1 MERLHYWGKLEIAG
15 AKDISASRLGIGF
28 EKLDRDVFD
37 PEKAYDKVARIG
49 VKKIRVQS
57 GWARTE
63 KTEGVYDFAWLD
75 KIVDNLCER
84 GMEPWI
90 CLCYGNPVYTDLA
103 KPVFGAVGCPPIA
116 TAKEMNAWLA
126 YVKATVAHFKDR
138 VSIYEIWNEPDC
150 NYSWR
155 HCENEEIDHLR
166 NADEYGAF
174 ALETAKAIKEL
185 APEVKTM
192 GFALGHAEDL
202 EYVNR
207 ALATGLYR
215 YLDLVSFHCYSP
227 NELTRRKRAHGL
239 RVLLDSYNPE
249 IGLVQGETGAQSRS
263 DGNGAMKGFAW
274 TREKQVKALLR
285 GLVMDMAEGVVFTS
299 YFSTMD
305 MIEALRGRLADK
317 ASYLDYG
324 YFGVIGAEFDEN
336 GRASGEYK
344 EKPAYYA
351 LQTLASLMR
360 GDCRACALP
369 WRFEELPSRRVNG
382 TDCTANTVQ
391 VETFRLDDG
400 KRVLIYWNAVDLL
413 TATFEGTVSLQVF
426 GVDAARIRLLD
437 LRDGSIYTLTD
448 AMVEDMGK
456 GGVRLK
462 NIPLTDSPLAL
473 LLD

>member
-1 MERLHYWGKLEIAG
+1 MRIGSLPVFSAGEIPFTR
-15 AKDISASRLGIGF
+15 IGIGF

-49 VKKIRVQS
+49 VKKIRIQS

-63 KTEGVYDFAWLD
+63 RAEGVYDFAWLD
-75 KIVDNLCER
+75 KIVDNLLSREL
-84 GMEPWI
+84 EPWI
-90 CLCYGNPVYTDLA
+90 CLCYGNPIYTDLA

-116 TAKEMNAWLA
+116 TEKEMHAWLA
-126 YVKATVAHFKDR
+126 YVKATVAHFKGR
-138 VSIYEIWNEPDC
+138 VTIFEIWNEPDC

-155 HCENEEIDHLR
+155 HCENESIDHLR

-174 ALETAKAIKEL
+174 ATQTAIAIKEGNPKAL
-185 APEVKTM
+185 AM
-192 GFALGHAEDL
+192 GFALGHSQDL

-207 ALATGLYR
+207 ALATGLYQ
-215 YLDLVSFHCYSP
+215 YLDLISFHCYTP
-227 NELTRRKRAHGL
+227 DEITRRDRAHKL
-239 RVLLDSYNPE
+239 RVLIDSYDPE

-285 GLVMDMAEGVVFTS
+285 GLVMDMAEGVEFTS

-317 ASYLDYG
+317 ASYLDFG

-351 LQTLASLMR
+351 LQALASLMR
-360 GDCRACALP
+360 GDCKACALP
-369 WRFEELPSRRVNG
+369 YRLEALPSRRVNG
-382 TDCTANTVQ
+382 TDCTDPTVQ
-391 VETFRLDDG
+391 LEGFRLDDG
-400 KRVLIYWNAVDLL
+400 KRALIYWNAVDLL
-413 TATFEGTVSLQVF
+413 TATYEGTLSLQVF
-426 GVDAARIRLLD
+426 GVTGTPRLLD
-437 LRDGSIYTLTD
+437 LKDGSIYALTEE
-448 AMVEDMGK
+448 MVEDMGM

-462 NIPLTDSPLAL
+462 NIPLTDCPLAL
-473 LLD
+473 LFD